1 MFCYFLIFLT
11 GLAVGSF
18 AGAIVYRLPRREQ
31 FVSGR
36 SFCPNCGHTLK
47 WYDLVPVFSFLILL
61 GRCRYCRNKI
71 SWSYPAI
78 ELCSGA
84 IALTSFLFLS
94 PAGLTYWL
102 FWVFVL
108 ELFLIL
114 AFIDLRYFVLPDSIM
129 ALILVVFAGYEILG
143 GEVTG
148 TGLSVRM
155 GSVFSLGNLA
165 GAVFLFLIFFLIWS
179 FSNGRGIGLGDAK
192 LAGLLGLIF
201 GFWKA
206 VFILYLAIAA
216 GAIVGLALIFSGK
229 GGLKTKLPLGAFVS
243 FAVILF
249 VLFGQGFSEKTA
261 EFFRYLLFKIN
272 LF

>member
-1 MFCYFLIFLT
+1 M

-18 AGAIVYRLPRREQ
+18 IGTLVYRLPRGEQ
-31 FVSGR
+31 FVKGR
-36 SFCPNCGHTLK
+36 SYCPNCAHTLR

-61 GRCRYCRNKI
+61 GRCRYCRSKI
-71 SWSYPAI
+71 SWSYPVI

-84 IALTSFLFLS
+84 IALTSFLFFS
-94 PAGLTYWL
+94 PAGLAYWL
-102 FWVFVL
+102 FWFFVL

-114 AFIDLRYFVLPDSIM
+114 AFIDLKYFVLPDSIM
-129 ALILVVFAGYEILG
+129 ALILAAFVGYEIVSGQSIGDSSIFSFNNLVG
-143 GEVTG
+143 A
-148 TGLSVRM
+148 GL
-155 GSVFSLGNLA
+155 
-165 GAVFLFLIFFLIWS
+165 LFLIFLLVWS
-179 FSNGRGIGLGDAK
+179 LSNGKGIGLGDAK

-206 VFILYLAIAA
+206 FFILYLGIAA

-249 VLFGQGFSEKTA
+249 VLFGQVSFKRTA
-261 EFFRYLLFKIN
+261 DFFKYLLFKIN